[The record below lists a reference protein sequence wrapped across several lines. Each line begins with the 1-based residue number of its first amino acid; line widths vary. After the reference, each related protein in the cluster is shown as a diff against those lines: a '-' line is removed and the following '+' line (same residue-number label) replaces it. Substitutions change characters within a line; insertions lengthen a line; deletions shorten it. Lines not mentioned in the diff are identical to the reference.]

1 MIFFLPLLSLLSL
14 TLPCDAISAH
24 CPGCP
29 ESAPV
34 NHNIVA
40 FALNELGE
48 REGEVGCKLTVIAVE
63 NFMIQVVAGV
73 MYRFDMVVKH
83 SAHRD
88 SYCETS
94 GSTESCTVKVW
105 EKSWEQFID
114 AEKLDCHTILN

>member
-1 MIFFLPLLSLLSL
+1 MIFFLPLLPLLSL
-14 TLPCDAISAH
+14 TLPCDAMSAH

-29 ESAPV
+29 EAAPV

-48 REGEVGCKLTVIAVE
+48 REGEIGCEVCCKLTVIAVE
-63 NFMIQVVAGV
+63 NFQIQIVAGV
-73 MYRFDMVVKH
+73 MYRFDMVVKQGN
-83 SAHRD
+83 
-88 SYCETS
+88 YCERT
-94 GSTESCTVKVW
+94 GSTESCSVKVW